1 MEELIIVKLGGSLIT
16 DKRRPYT
23 ENMPI
28 IRQICREIK
37 EVKDNSGVRILLGH
51 GGGSYPHTPAVKY
64 QTIKGDIHEDSTKG
78 FCIVQ
83 DSASRLNR
91 IVVSQLIECGVNAM
105 SIQPSACAIADKR
118 RIRDMFLKPIL
129 KCIEKGIIPVLYG
142 DVMFDGSQG
151 YAIASTEELISYLSI
166 HFLETGR
173 FNLRRILL
181 FGNYDGVYDSNK
193 KVIKEINKENFD
205 EVATCLSD
213 SDEIDATGGMKQKVE
228 SMFELAKKGVTV
240 EILNGAVKG
249 NIKNS
254 LLGKSGLGT
263 RISYP

>member
-1 MEELIIVKLGGSLIT
+1 MEKNEIMKVLKEEKIDYLQMQFIDIFG
-16 DKRRPYT
+16 
-23 ENMPI
+23 
-28 IRQICREIK
+28 ICK
-37 EVKDNSGVRILLGH
+37 HVEVPK
-51 GGGSYPHTPAVKY
+51 TQFEKAV
-64 QTIKGDIHEDSTKG
+64 S
-78 FCIVQ
+78 
-83 DSASRLNR
+83 
-91 IVVSQLIECGVNAM
+91 
-105 SIQPSACAIADKR
+105 
-118 RIRDMFLKPIL
+118 
-129 KCIEKGIIPVLYG
+129 G